1 MRQVFPTWPDFI
13 QSGFIRTSPDLCSW
27 EADGDRCSWAV
38 GGGVL
43 SLRDCIRLMNCRAGW
58 KLSMLSRAWSV
69 SRLTREV
76 AALIDTNTD
85 KWLKKKDK
93 HSVSECGHFWR
104 KRKTNRTHRD
114 TRCLKQLFSTFSQ
127 QTYRPAVAHRTTWK
141 INTYIKHEE

>member
-13 QSGFIRTSPDLCSW
+13 QSGFIRTSPDLCSR

-85 KWLKKKDK
+85 QWLKKKK
-93 HSVSECGHFWR
+93 
-104 KRKTNRTHRD
+104 KRQAQFQNVVIFGEKEKQIGLTGIPGVWNNCFPRSPNRPPGLLWLTGLPERSI
-114 TRCLKQLFSTFSQ
+114 R
-127 QTYRPAVAHRTTWK
+127 
-141 INTYIKHEE
+141 I